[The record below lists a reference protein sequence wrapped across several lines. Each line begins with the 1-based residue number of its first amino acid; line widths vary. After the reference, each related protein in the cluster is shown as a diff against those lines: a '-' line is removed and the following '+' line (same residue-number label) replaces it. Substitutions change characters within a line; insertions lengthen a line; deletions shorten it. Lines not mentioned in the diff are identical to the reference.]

1 MFKVKSKIGFFLFSA
16 PEAYSMVAKVYLF
29 FSEESIISRG
39 YSKTEFS
46 TPYLV
51 T

>member
-16 PEAYSMVAKVYLF
+16 PEAHWMVAKVFLF
-29 FSEESIISRG
+29 FSEETIISRG
-39 YSKTEFS
+39 YPKAEFS
-46 TPYLV
+46 APYLV